1 MEPFGMGKIYQARDG
16 WLLIWRKD
24 GQQNR
29 ATLSEDGLRH
39 FQVSGDIDERPALVG
54 R

>member
-1 MEPFGMGKIYQARDG
+1 MEPLGINKTYQARDG

-24 GQQNR
+24 GQQKR
-29 ATLSEDGLRH
+29 AALSEDGLRH
-39 FQVSGDIDERPALVG
+39 FQVSGDIDERPALAG